1 MSGAGG
7 PAQDNSSAK
16 RGESRSSRRFQ
27 ILEAQG
33 LIVGKTL
40 GNGSYACVK
49 SAYDVNKKSKVA
61 IKIISK
67 RKAPEDYLTKFLP
80 REIEVVRILRHP
92 NLIKFHQVIET
103 TTRFFL
109 IMEISENGDLL
120 EHIRKRRVIEEKLAG
135 RWMRNLLDGICY
147 MHSKGIVHRDL
158 KCENLLVDNNLELKV
173 TDFGFAKR
181 LFRTKGNEVVLSET
195 YCGSYAYAP
204 PEILKGVPY
213 NPYCAEVWSIGVVLF
228 TMVYGRLPFD
238 DSDHKKLLRQV
249 QAKVIFPSKPEVSE
263 NCRILILKMLTKP
276 SDRIPIANIRFDTWY
291 KTLCVL
297 PDEPRTTPT
306 KDNQSLPSAPQ
317 VPDLESEGS
326 TAATTDIKEEPRPR
340 SPVVNTLVDIPPD
353 EADDTVAK
361 VKALGQMLSQ
371 EQKTGVQSPGW
382 TISDESVT

>member
-7 PAQDNSSAK
+7 PAIDEDSG
-16 RGESRSSRRFQ
+16 RRESRASRRFQ

-33 LIVGKTL
+33 LIVGRTL

-49 SAYDVNKKSKVA
+49 SAYDVNKRCKVA

-67 RKAPEDYLTKFLP
+67 RKAPEDYLQKFLP

-120 EHIRKRRVIEEKLAG
+120 EHIRNRSVIDEDLAG
-135 RWMRNLLDGICY
+135 KWMRNLLDGICY

-158 KCENLLVDNNLELKV
+158 KCENLLVDNSLVLKV
-173 TDFGFAKR
+173 TDFGFAKK
-181 LFRTKGNEVVLSET
+181 LFKVKGNEVSLCET

-204 PEILKGVPY
+204 PEILKGQPY
-213 NPYCAEVWSIGVVLF
+213 NAYCAEVWSIGVVLF

-238 DSDHKKLLRQV
+238 DSDHRKLLRQV
-249 QAKVIFPSKPEVSE
+249 QAKVMFPSKPDVSE

-276 SDRIPIANIRFDTWY
+276 SDRIPLANIRFDTWY
-291 KTLCVL
+291 KTQCVL
-297 PDEPRTTPT
+297 PDEPQTSPT
-306 KDNQSLPSAPQ
+306 EDTQFLPPAPELPDQESSGSTGATNEVQDKPRSKSPMVTSLP
-317 VPDLESEGS
+317 
-326 TAATTDIKEEPRPR
+326 EE
-340 SPVVNTLVDIPPD
+340 
-353 EADDTVAK
+353 DDTVAK
-361 VKALGQMLSQ
+361 VKALGYILSKEEKYRDALPCQ
-371 EQKTGVQSPGW
+371 IV
-382 TISDESVT
+382 SDESVT